1 MKILLIDDD
10 ALVLRSLSHQLA
22 EEGYHV
28 DTAKDG
34 AEAVDYIEKEK
45 TRPDL
50 IICDLLMPGISGLT
64 FISLL
69 RNFHNFSIPVI
80 VISSLDKGYFLSQ
93 QAGIPGTD
101 FLPKP
106 VEFSLLSGKIKKY
119 IPKTVQL

>member
-10 ALVLRSLSHQLA
+10 VLVLRSLSHQLE
-22 EEGYHV
+22 EEGYQV

-34 AEAVDYIEKEK
+34 AKAVDYLEKK
-45 TRPDL
+45 TTRPDL

-80 VISSLDKGYFLSQ
+80 AISSLDKGYFLSQ
-93 QAGIPGTD
+93 REGIPGTD

-106 VEFSLLSGKIKKY
+106 VELPLLLAKIRQY
-119 IPKTVQL
+119 TSKTMQS